1 MGQRTL
7 RRSNTTGVSV
17 SAPTEVNG
25 ITFTLAASNPYTI
38 TSVPSLFSGAHARLD
53 CGRRFDIFF
62 NSATAE
68 SHTTFTTEGSAFSA
82 FGNVGDVAF
91 FDESSAGSATIINNG
106 GTVANARGGV
116 TEIGVFLSD
125 TRPPLLQR
133 SSLTAA
139 RTVATAG

>member
-1 MGQRTL
+1 
-7 RRSNTTGVSV
+7 
-17 SAPTEVNG
+17 
-25 ITFTLAASNPYTI
+25 
-38 TSVPSLFSGAHARLD
+38 
-53 CGRRFDIFF
+53 
-62 NSATAE
+62 
-68 SHTTFTTEGSAFSA
+68 
-82 FGNVGDVAF
+82 VAF